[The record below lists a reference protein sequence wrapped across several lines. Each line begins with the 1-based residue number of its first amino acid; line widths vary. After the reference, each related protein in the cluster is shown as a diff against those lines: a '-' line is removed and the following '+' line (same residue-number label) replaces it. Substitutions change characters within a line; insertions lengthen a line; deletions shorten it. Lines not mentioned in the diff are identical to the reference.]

1 MLLSVPVADEFVGSR
16 MREFEGLKT
25 VPRLSTTGAC
35 ASSLSKARSGQEKQD
50 GCYPHQESLERHI
63 ANTMTQQAQPDDL
76 DNVNGEHACQ
86 AGIETGLTAVP

>member
-1 MLLSVPVADEFVGSR
+1 RVR
-16 MREFEGLKT
+16 
-25 VPRLSTTGAC
+25 RLANERVRGAEDRTEVIDNGC
-35 ASSLSKARSGQEKQD
+35 LRIILSKARSGQEKQD